1 VKGAGAGWGGG
12 GATGAGSNEP
22 VFGCVLFIVFGSRA
36 DARNGP
42 IVTEEEVV
50 VVWFTVLKR
59 PPREKKRPR
68 SRCSLA
74 SRRLFEAR
82 CTHRCFYHRAF
93 S

>member
-1 VKGAGAGWGGG
+1 MKGAGAGWRLGH
-12 GATGAGSNEP
+12 GSGEQRACG
-22 VFGCVLFIVFGSRA
+22 FGCVVFIVFGSRA